1 MYETEIELLKE
12 LTVDGSAL
20 EFANESLRNK
30 RHIILYAV
38 SRYGCAL
45 AFASES
51 LRSDREIVL
60 TAVRQ
65 DGIALAFAS
74 QNLRADYTVVL
85 EAIQQC
91 NDAIEYAS
99 EDIKRTLNKNLK
111 GTKHMNNIIGLVFD
125 FDITLAPEFQQQIL
139 FDKWE
144 VTAEQFW
151 GECAALG
158 KCGYDMEHAYMRN
171 LIDYGRR
178 DSKYAIGNATLNAL
192 GKQIDL
198 YEGLSRKNDL
208 RSIFDDLHA
217 LLQKKEFAEHNIELE
232 CYCISGGIK
241 PMIEGAFEA
250 HNLNTYF
257 KEIFACDFDEDDEGK
272 LGYIKETVGHTIKN
286 QKLFMIA
293 KGVSPKQ
300 GDHPSLVNEVTHS
313 YRIPFNNM
321 IFLGDG
327 QTDIPAFSLVN
338 KNGGKSIA
346 VYHEEKNADGSI
358 DEERTLKT
366 YLNGYK
372 LAVEAN
378 RAEQLLPAD
387 YSSGK
392 PLKMALLGYVESIA
406 KQIASNAQIPHKIK

>member
-1 MYETEIELLKE
+1 MYTTKEALLRELE
-12 LTVDGSAL
+12 VDGSAL
-20 EFANESLRNK
+20 EFASDELKNEPEIVL
-30 RHIILYAV
+30 LAV
-38 SRYGCAL
+38 SKYGCAL
-45 AFASES
+45 AFASRS
-51 LRSDREIVL
+51 LQASRHIVL

-74 QNLRADYTVVL
+74 DELRADEQIVL
-85 EAIQQC
+85 EAILQC
-91 NDAIEYAS
+91 NDALDYAN
-99 EDIKRTLNKNLK
+99 DTLKKKFKKFLYHTQGAK
-111 GTKHMNNIIGLVFD
+111 KMSTIIGLIFD
-125 FDITLAPEFQQQIL
+125 FDITLAPEFQQQVL
-139 FDKWE
+139 FDTWGIS
-144 VTAEQFW
+144 AEQFW
-151 GECAALG
+151 GECAEFI
-158 KCGYDMEHAYMRN
+158 KRGYDMEHAYMRN
-171 LIDYGRR
+171 FIDYGRR
-178 DSKYAIGNATLNAL
+178 DSKYALNNAMLNQF
-192 GKQIDL
+192 GKEINL
-198 YEGLSRKNDL
+198 YEGLSRKNGI
-208 RSIFDDLHA
+208 RSVFDDLHT
-217 LLQKKEFAEHNIELE
+217 LLQKKEFAEHNIEIE

-250 HNLNTYF
+250 HELNGYF
-257 KEIFACDFDEDDEGK
+257 KEIFACDFDEDDSGK
-272 LGYIKETVGHTIKN
+272 LAYIKETVGHTIKT

-300 GDHPSLVNEVTHS
+300 GDHPSLVNEVTHG
-313 YRIPFNNM
+313 YRIPFENM

-346 VYHEEKNADGSI
+346 VYREEKNSDGAI

-387 YSSGK
+387 YSTGK

-406 KQIASNAQIPHKIK
+406 KQIAIQAK

>member
-1 MYETEIELLKE
+1 MYETETELLKE
-12 LTVDGSAL
+12 LSIDSSAL
-20 EFANESLRNK
+20 EFASERLKNNRD
-30 RHIILYAV
+30 IVMYAV
-38 SRYGCAL
+38 ERYGCAL
-45 AFASES
+45 AFAGEK
-51 LRSDREIVL
+51 LRDDREIVL

-74 QNLRADYTVVL
+74 LNLRADYRIVS
-85 EAIQQC
+85 EAVRQC
-91 NDAIEYAS
+91 EDAIEYAS
-99 EDIKRTLNKNLK
+99 EDLKRILNKSQK
-111 GTKHMNNIIGLVFD
+111 GTKRMSNIIGLIFD
-125 FDITLAPEFQQQIL
+125 FDITLAPEFQQQTL
-139 FDKWE
+139 FDKWGI
-144 VTAEQFW
+144 TAEQFW
-151 GECAALG
+151 SECAELG
-158 KCGYDMEHAYMRN
+158 KRGYDMEHAYMRN

-178 DSKYAIGNATLNAL
+178 DSQYAINNATLNEL

-198 YEGLSRKNDL
+198 YEGLSRKNGS
-208 RSIFDDLHA
+208 RSVFDDLHT

-232 CYCISGGIK
+232 CYCISGGLK
-241 PMIEGAFEA
+241 PMIEGAFET
-250 HNLNTYF
+250 HDLNSYF
-257 KEIFACDFDEDDEGK
+257 KEVFACDFDEDEEGK
-272 LGYIKETVGHTIKN
+272 LGYIKETVGHTIKT

-293 KGVSPKQ
+293 KGISPKQ
-300 GDHPSLVNEVTHS
+300 GDHPSLVNEVTHN
-313 YRIPFNNM
+313 YRIPFQNM

-346 VYHEEKNADGSI
+346 VYREEKNSDGTI

-406 KQIASNAQIPHKIK
+406 KQIASNTQKSR

>member
-1 MYETEIELLKE
+1 MYKTKEELLRE
-12 LTVDGSAL
+12 LEIDGSAL
-20 EFANESLRNK
+20 EFASEPLKNQQD
-30 RHIILYAV
+30 IVLYAV
-38 SRYGCAL
+38 SQYGCAL
-45 AFASES
+45 AFASEE
-51 LRSDREIVL
+51 LRNDRQIVL
-60 TAVRQ
+60 NAVRQ

-74 QNLRADYTVVL
+74 QELRADHEIVM

-91 NDAIEYAS
+91 EEAIEYAS
-99 EDIKRTLNKNLK
+99 EYLKTTLQKTVK
-111 GTKHMNNIIGLVFD
+111 GTKHMNNIIGLIFD
-125 FDITLAPEFQQQIL
+125 FDITLAPEFQQQVL
-139 FDKWE
+139 FDTWGI
-144 VTAEQFW
+144 TAEQFW
-151 GECAALG
+151 GECAELV
-158 KCGYDMEHAYMRN
+158 KRGYDLEHSYMRN
-171 LIDYGRR
+171 LIDYGRC
-178 DSKYAIGNATLNAL
+178 DDKYALDNTALNTF
-192 GKQIDL
+192 GQQINL
-198 YEGLSRKNDL
+198 YEGLSRKNGS
-208 RSIFDDLHA
+208 RSVFDDLHT
-217 LLQKKEFAEHNIELE
+217 LLQKKEFAEHNIEIE

-250 HNLNTYF
+250 HDLNGYF
-257 KEIFACDFDEDDEGK
+257 KEIFACDFDEDENGK
-272 LGYIKETVGHTIKN
+272 LGYIKETVGHTIKT
-286 QKLFMIA
+286 QKIFMIA

-313 YRIPFNNM
+313 YRIPFENM

-346 VYHEEKNADGSI
+346 VYREEKNADGTI

-406 KQIASNAQIPHKIK
+406 KQIAGRGK

>member
-1 MYETEIELLKE
+1 MYETEMELLKE
-12 LTVDGSAL
+12 LSIDSSAL
-20 EFANESLRNK
+20 EFASERLKNNRD
-30 RHIILYAV
+30 IVMYAV
-38 SRYGCAL
+38 ERYGCAL
-45 AFASES
+45 AFAGEK
-51 LRSDREIVL
+51 LRDDREIVL

-74 QNLRADYTVVL
+74 LNLRADYRIVS
-85 EAIQQC
+85 EAVRQC
-91 NDAIEYAS
+91 EDAIEYAS
-99 EDIKRTLNKNLK
+99 EDLKRILNKSQK
-111 GTKHMNNIIGLVFD
+111 GTKRMSNIIGLIFD
-125 FDITLAPEFQQQIL
+125 FDITLAPEFQQQTL
-139 FDKWE
+139 FDKWGI
-144 VTAEQFW
+144 TAEQFW
-151 GECAALG
+151 GECAELG
-158 KCGYDMEHAYMRN
+158 KRGYDMEHAYMRN

-178 DSKYAIGNATLNAL
+178 DSQYAINNATLNEL

-198 YEGLSRKNDL
+198 YEGLSRKNGS
-208 RSIFDDLHA
+208 RSVFDDLHA

-232 CYCISGGIK
+232 CYCISGGLK
-241 PMIEGAFEA
+241 PMIEGAFET
-250 HNLNTYF
+250 HDLNSYF
-257 KEIFACDFDEDDEGK
+257 KEVFACDFDEDEEGK
-272 LGYIKETVGHTIKN
+272 LGYIKETVGHTIKT

-300 GDHPSLVNEVTHS
+300 GDHPSLVNEVTHN
-313 YRIPFNNM
+313 YRIPFQNI

-346 VYHEEKNADGSI
+346 VYREEKNSDGAI

-406 KQIASNAQIPHKIK
+406 KQIASNTQKSR

>member
-1 MYETEIELLKE
+1 M
-12 LTVDGSAL
+12 S
-20 EFANESLRNK
+20 
-30 RHIILYAV
+30 
-38 SRYGCAL
+38 
-45 AFASES
+45 
-51 LRSDREIVL
+51 
-60 TAVRQ
+60 
-65 DGIALAFAS
+65 
-74 QNLRADYTVVL
+74 
-85 EAIQQC
+85 
-91 NDAIEYAS
+91 
-99 EDIKRTLNKNLK
+99 
-111 GTKHMNNIIGLVFD
+111 NIIGLIFD
-125 FDITLAPEFQQQIL
+125 FDITLAPEFQQQVL
-139 FDKWE
+139 FDTWGI
-144 VTAEQFW
+144 TAEQFW
-151 GECAALG
+151 GECAELV
-158 KCGYDMEHAYMRN
+158 KRGYDLEHSYMRN

-178 DSKYAIGNATLNAL
+178 DDKYALDNTALNTF
-192 GKQIDL
+192 GQQINL
-198 YEGLSRKNDL
+198 YEGLSRKNGS
-208 RSIFDDLHA
+208 RSVFDDLHT
-217 LLQKKEFAEHNIELE
+217 LLQKKEFAEHNIEIE

-250 HNLNTYF
+250 HDLNGYF
-257 KEIFACDFDEDDEGK
+257 KEIFACDFDEDEKGK
-272 LGYIKETVGHTIKN
+272 LGYIKETVGHTIKT
-286 QKLFMIA
+286 QKIFMIA

-313 YRIPFNNM
+313 YRIPFENM

-346 VYHEEKNADGSI
+346 VYREEKNADGTI

-406 KQIASNAQIPHKIK
+406 KQIAGRGK

>member
-1 MYETEIELLKE
+1 MYKTKVELLRE
-12 LTVDGSAL
+12 LEIDGSAL
-20 EFANESLRNK
+20 EFTSEPLRNK
-30 RHIILYAV
+30 RDIVLYAV

-45 AFASES
+45 AFASEE
-51 LRSDREIVL
+51 LRNDRQIVL
-60 TAVRQ
+60 NAVRQ

-74 QNLRADYTVVL
+74 QELRADCEIVM

-91 NDAIEYAS
+91 EEAIEYAS
-99 EDIKRTLNKNLK
+99 EYLKTTLQKILK
-111 GTKHMNNIIGLVFD
+111 GTKHMSNIIGLIFD
-125 FDITLAPEFQQQIL
+125 FDITLAPEFQQQVL
-139 FDKWE
+139 FDTWGI
-144 VTAEQFW
+144 TAEQFW
-151 GECAALG
+151 DECSELL
-158 KCGYDMEHAYMRN
+158 KRGYDLEHSYMRN

-178 DSKYAIGNATLNAL
+178 DDKYALDNTALNTF
-192 GKQIDL
+192 GQQINL
-198 YEGLSRKNDL
+198 YEGLSRKNGS
-208 RSIFDDLHA
+208 RSVFDDLHT
-217 LLQKKEFAEHNIELE
+217 LLQKKEFAEHNIEIE

-250 HNLNTYF
+250 HDLNGYF
-257 KEIFACDFDEDDEGK
+257 KEIFACDFDEDENGK
-272 LGYIKETVGHTIKN
+272 LGYIKETVGHTIKT
-286 QKLFMIA
+286 QKIFMIA

-313 YRIPFNNM
+313 YRIPFENI

-346 VYHEEKNADGSI
+346 VYREEKNADGTI

-392 PLKMALLGYVESIA
+392 PLKMALLGYVESVA
-406 KQIASNAQIPHKIK
+406 KQIVSRDR

>member
-1 MYETEIELLKE
+1 M
-12 LTVDGSAL
+12 S
-20 EFANESLRNK
+20 
-30 RHIILYAV
+30 
-38 SRYGCAL
+38 
-45 AFASES
+45 
-51 LRSDREIVL
+51 
-60 TAVRQ
+60 
-65 DGIALAFAS
+65 
-74 QNLRADYTVVL
+74 
-85 EAIQQC
+85 
-91 NDAIEYAS
+91 
-99 EDIKRTLNKNLK
+99 
-111 GTKHMNNIIGLVFD
+111 NIIGLIFD
-125 FDITLAPEFQQQIL
+125 FDITLSPEFQQQVI
-139 FDKWE
+139 FDAWG
-144 VTAEQFW
+144 VDANTFW
-151 GECAALG
+151 AECAVHI
-158 KCGYDMEHAYMRN
+158 KNGYDMEHSYMRN

-178 DSKYAIGNATLNAL
+178 DAKYVLDNISLKAFG
-192 GKQIDL
+192 QHVDL
-198 YEGLSRKNDL
+198 YEGLSRKNGA
-208 RSIFDDLHA
+208 RSVFDDLHT
-217 LLQKKEFAEHNIELE
+217 LLQKEEFAEHNIEIE
-232 CYCISGGIK
+232 CYCISGGLK

-250 HNLNTYF
+250 HDLNGYF
-257 KEIFACDFDEDDEGK
+257 KEIFACDMDEDESGK
-272 LGYIKETVGHTIKN
+272 LGYIKEAVGHTIKT

-313 YRIPFNNM
+313 YRIPFENM

-346 VYHEEKNADGSI
+346 VYREEKNSDGTI

-406 KQIASNAQIPHKIK
+406 KQIVVANG